1 MNQTSIQAW
10 TNRYVYEN
18 LLESN
23 LRSMALA
30 LRISEKT
37 LEKTLR
43 SADSAESA
51 MVFQHCIRYMVARN
65 IDITKV
71 FRKYFDEDK

>member
-1 MNQTSIQAW
+1 
-10 TNRYVYEN
+10 
-18 LLESN
+18 
-23 LRSMALA
+23 MALA

-65 IDITKV
+65 IDITEV
-71 FRKYFDEDK
+71 FRKYFDEDT